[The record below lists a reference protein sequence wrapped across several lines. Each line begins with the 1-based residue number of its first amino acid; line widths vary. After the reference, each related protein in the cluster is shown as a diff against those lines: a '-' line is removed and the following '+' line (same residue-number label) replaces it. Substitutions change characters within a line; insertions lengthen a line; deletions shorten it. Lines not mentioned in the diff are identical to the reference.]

1 VLENIIEGPVIVKG
15 EPKEEAT
22 ARARE
27 LLAKVGLAGKRPAI
41 RVACRAGSSSAWR
54 LRALAMRPDVILF
67 DEPTSALDP
76 ELVGEVLNTIRSWHR
91 RNVRW

>member
-1 VLENIIEGPVIVKG
+1 LIRRLRQHVGFVFQNFNLFPHRTVLENIIEGPVIVKG

-54 LRALAMRPDVILF
+54 LRA
-67 DEPTSALDP
+67 
-76 ELVGEVLNTIRSWHR
+76 
-91 RNVRW
+91 RWRCART